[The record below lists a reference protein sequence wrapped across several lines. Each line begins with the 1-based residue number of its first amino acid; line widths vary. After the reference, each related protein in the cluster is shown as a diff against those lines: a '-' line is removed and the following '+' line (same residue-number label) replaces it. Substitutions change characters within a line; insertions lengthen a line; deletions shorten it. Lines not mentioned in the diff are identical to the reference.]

1 MWSSPA
7 LNQLFPSGKITAM
20 YTDIITTVLELLR
33 VLRMQNCILSCTC
46 APLRVDRVRDKQY
59 KGVKSRTL
67 GYFEPKIHHSHS
79 PPSSKSSTGP
89 LSPSC
94 CRVRTRWI
102 NHKFFFIAGELK
114 TGNFNLPR
122 KIHIQTNG

>member
-1 MWSSPA
+1 MWSSFA
-7 LNQLFPSGKITAM
+7 LNQLFPSGKLTAI
-20 YTDIITTVLELLR
+20 YTDIITTVLELLLVPR
-33 VLRMQNCILSCTC
+33 TQNCILSCMC
-46 APLRVDRVRDKQY
+46 APLRMDRVRDKQY
-59 KGVKSRTL
+59 RGDKSRTL
-67 GYFEPKIHHSHS
+67 GYSEPQTHHPHP

-89 LSPSC
+89 LYPC

-102 NHKFFFIAGELK
+102 NHKFFIAGELK

>member
-59 KGVKSRTL
+59 KGVKSRAQNPPLPFPTL
-67 GYFEPKIHHSHS
+67 
-79 PPSSKSSTGP
+79 
-89 LSPSC
+89 
-94 CRVRTRWI
+94 
-102 NHKFFFIAGELK
+102 LK
-114 TGNFNLPR
+114 KQHRAPVSFLL
-122 KIHIQTNG
+122 QS